1 MRIFEHRYSLQ
12 FNNNIFVTNKIS
24 LICLI
29 EKFTFIRN
37 SQLFFAFI
45 RNTSEP
51 KLSFQC
57 FLVNRFEEAMT

>member
-1 MRIFEHRYSLQ
+1 MRIVKYRYSLQ

-51 KLSFQC
+51 KLSF
-57 FLVNRFEEAMT
+57 